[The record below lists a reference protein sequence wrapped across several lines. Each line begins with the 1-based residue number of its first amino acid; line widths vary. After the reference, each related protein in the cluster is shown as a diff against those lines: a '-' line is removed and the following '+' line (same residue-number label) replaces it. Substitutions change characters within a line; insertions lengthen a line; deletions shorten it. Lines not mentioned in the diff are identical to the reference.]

1 VGQRQYLEAV
11 FKRWD
16 TSAGKGWLSK
26 NGFRQ
31 ALIPIRVRAR
41 DSDIDEWF
49 VQFGVPGGFLDSK
62 AFIDAAVKRSVT
74 STATSLAVGAEGA
87 PLTPTQKDALV
98 KEFRSAVTRRGGMN
112 GMASLSRAFRIYDS
126 NANQLLNK
134 REFMTGLQNFGLNLS
149 AATAGELMSCFDLD
163 SDGNLDITE
172 FIRGIR
178 GGMNEMR
185 KALVLQAFAVLDRNG
200 TGDVTIEDLRM
211 CYNARMHP
219 YVIDGRMTE
228 AQVLDDFMS
237 QWDSTKR
244 DGIISKREFIEYY
257 EGVSC
262 AIDRDDYF
270 ELMIRNA
277 WHMAGGEGMSENTS
291 NSRVLVTMPD
301 GSQRVVCINNDL
313 GLDLKDVKEVNR
325 RLRAQGEQG
334 VYNGGGNNAQDMN
347 NKDSKGKPSQYVPA
361 FNDAKTRSA
370 KIAATPAPAKGIS
383 QTQSRTSGS
392 SQTLG
397 KTSAPAKTRDPSK
410 GFPGSFTSAC
420 VNEFRKI
427 VFAHGGANGIRT
439 LGSIFRHFDD
449 NKNRLIGADELQS
462 GMADYGVQL
471 SNQDCQLLVL
481 ALDRSQRGGVSF
493 DDFLLAMRGG
503 MNERRLVLV
512 RKAFTQLDKTGNGT
526 VDIEDIKASFNA
538 SKHPD
543 VIAGTKK
550 ADVVL
555 NEFMSQWE
563 TVGSVDGKIT
573 EAEFIGY
580 YQDVSASIDTD
591 DYFELMMRNAWHQSG
606 GEGQMANT
614 SCLRVL
620 VIFTDGSQKVVEIEN
635 DIGLDRNDARGIRT
649 RLRNQGISNIAKIRL
664 S

>member
-1 VGQRQYLEAV
+1 
-11 FKRWD
+11 
-16 TSAGKGWLSK
+16 
-26 NGFRQ
+26 
-31 ALIPIRVRAR
+31 
-41 DSDIDEWF
+41 
-49 VQFGVPGGFLDSK
+49 
-62 AFIDAAVKRSVT
+62 
-74 STATSLAVGAEGA
+74 
-87 PLTPTQKDALV
+87 
-98 KEFRSAVTRRGGMN
+98 
-112 GMASLSRAFRIYDS
+112 
-126 NANQLLNK
+126 
-134 REFMTGLQNFGLNLS
+134 
-149 AATAGELMSCFDLD
+149 
-163 SDGNLDITE
+163 
-172 FIRGIR
+172 
-178 GGMNEMR
+178 
-185 KALVLQAFAVLDRNG
+185 
-200 TGDVTIEDLRM
+200 
-211 CYNARMHP
+211 
-219 YVIDGRMTE
+219 
-228 AQVLDDFMS
+228 
-237 QWDSTKR
+237 
-244 DGIISKREFIEYY
+244 
-257 EGVSC
+257 
-262 AIDRDDYF
+262 
-270 ELMIRNA
+270 
-277 WHMAGGEGMSENTS
+277 
-291 NSRVLVTMPD
+291 
-301 GSQRVVCINNDL
+301 
-313 GLDLKDVKEVNR
+313 LKDVKEVNR

-370 KIAATPAPAKGIS
+370 KMAATPAPAKGIS